1 MRVLLRIILLPLGL
15 LGFWVCQAEAGEQVQ
30 GIPILVYHRFD
41 ATVSGLTTVRT
52 SDFAGQLAW
61 LRAQNISLLPLHEVV
76 DRLKHGE
83 PPSRSPAVVIT
94 ADDGHRSVFSEMY
107 PLIQRYGVHV
117 TLFIYPS
124 AISNS
129 VDALTWGELG
139 EMLKSGWVDVQ
150 SHTYWHPNFHIE
162 KRRLAPAAYEAFAR
176 AQLMHSKARLE
187 ERLGIDV
194 DLLAWPFGI
203 YDMQL
208 EQLAMDCGYAAAF
221 GIDRSPVRAGAD
233 LYALPRYLITDAD
246 RGERFSALIAQA
258 LERNAP
264 Q

>member
-1 MRVLLRIILLPLGL
+1 L
-15 LGFWVCQAEAGEQVQ
+15 VCEAWAGQQVQ

-41 ATVSGLTTVRT
+41 AAASGATTVRT
-52 SDFAGQLAW
+52 SDLAGQLAW
-61 LRAQNISLLPLHEVV
+61 LRAQNISVLPLHEVV
-76 DRLKHGE
+76 DRLKHAE
-83 PPSRSPAVVIT
+83 PPARSPAVVIT
-94 ADDGHRSVFSEMY
+94 ADDGHRSIFSEMY
-107 PLIQRYGVHV
+107 PLVRRYGVHV

-129 VDALTWGELG
+129 VDALSWEELG
-139 EMLKSGWVDVQ
+139 AMIRSGLVDVQ

-176 AQLMHSKARLE
+176 AQLTHSKARLE
-187 ERLGIDV
+187 EQLGVNV

-203 YDMQL
+203 YDAELQL
-208 EQLAMDCGYAAAF
+208 LAMDCGYAAAF
-221 GIDRSPVRAGAD
+221 GIERKPVRAGAD

-246 RGERFSALIAQA
+246 RGERFSALIIQA
-258 LERNAP
+258 LEGDTP